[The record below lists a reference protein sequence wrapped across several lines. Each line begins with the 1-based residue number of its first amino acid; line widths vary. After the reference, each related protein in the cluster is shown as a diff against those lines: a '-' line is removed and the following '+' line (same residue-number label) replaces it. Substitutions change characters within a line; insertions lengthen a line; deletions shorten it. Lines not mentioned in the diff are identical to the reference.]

1 MSPQDH
7 EDFLRLLKN
16 LKLNS
21 KSAIP
26 KISKEINAISI
37 KQGIQP
43 AYNHLLRAEVALN
56 LRKPSVAIYDHA
68 FHFIGGAQKYGLTIA
83 SALQEQFDVTL
94 IANHKVS
101 HKDFLSWYHLD
112 LSKCRIKVIKLP
124 YFEER
129 QALHLDPALIPQE
142 AKNPF
147 HLISRESGHYDI
159 FVNNS
164 MNEMVY
170 PLSSISVLICH
181 FPERRPKTYFYA
193 DQYTYVISNSH
204 YTAEWIKN
212 KWKISPHDHIYP
224 PVDMEAA
231 GGEFPK
237 KKTIL
242 SVARFEPEGT
252 KRQREMI
259 EAFLT
264 LNRKWPELV
273 RDWKFIL
280 VGGSNPNNPYLA
292 RLEKI
297 ISDNPGQNVE
307 LKINIPIEELKRLYR
322 ESTLFWHLC
331 GLKHEDPSA
340 IEHFGMTTV
349 EAMQNKMVP
358 IVYNGGGL
366 REIVDHGVNG
376 FRVDSKAELLKYSM
390 KLFRDP
396 KLIQRLSESAY
407 KKAQAYARARF
418 EERVKAFF
426 DNLLKTYGSPQAT
439 EPLR

>member
-1 MSPQDH
+1 MNLKDSDK
-7 EDFLRLLKN
+7 FLHFLKN

-21 KSAIP
+21 HTAVP
-26 KISKEINAISI
+26 ELAREINEISNER
-37 KQGIQP
+37 GIQS
-43 AYNHLLRAEVALN
+43 AYNHLLRAEVIFN
-56 LRKPSVAIYDHA
+56 LRKPSLAIYDHA

-83 SALQEQFDVTL
+83 SALQDQFDITL
-94 IANHKVS
+94 IANHEVS
-101 HKDFLSWYHLD
+101 HKDFLNWYNLD
-112 LSKCRIKVIKLP
+112 LSKCQIKVIKLP

-129 QALHLDPALIPQE
+129 QALHLDPALIPKE
-142 AKNPF
+142 IKNPF

-170 PLSSISVLICH
+170 PLSDTSVLICH

-193 DQYTYVISNSH
+193 DQYTYVICNSR
-204 YTAEWIKN
+204 YTAEWIEK

-224 PVDMEAA
+224 PVDMEAE
-231 GGEFPK
+231 GGESPK
-237 KKTIL
+237 KKIIL

-259 EAFLT
+259 GAFLS
-264 LNRKWPELV
+264 LSQKWPELA
-273 RDWKFIL
+273 RGWKFIL
-280 VGGSNPNNPYLA
+280 AGGSNPNNPYLE

-297 ISDNPGQNVE
+297 VSQNPAHDIE
-307 LKINIPIEELKRLYR
+307 LKVNMPVEELKRLYR
-322 ESTLFWHLC
+322 ESTIFWHLC

-376 FRVDSKAELLKYSM
+376 FSVQSTAELLKYSM
-390 KLFRDP
+390 QLFQDQKLVQ
-396 KLIQRLSESAY
+396 KLSESAQ
-407 KKAQAYARARF
+407 KKAQSYTRAKF
-418 EERVKAFF
+418 GDKVKAFF
-426 DNLLKTYGSPQAT
+426 DKILRTYSSP
-439 EPLR
+439 R